1 MGVMRPLAI
10 SLALLLFCGEQAA
23 AQVLPP
29 PPLPPPPISTTQQA
43 LRDAYAA
50 IVRANAANAA
60 NSNAAAV
67 TQANF
72 LYALALSRYRS
83 GDRVSATYDAARA
96 AGLANGSL
104 PPTYVPLLSP
114 AAPLGYLLP
123 ARSIPLPATLPTEL
137 LRARN
142 EIERVEQATGNPLAE
157 ATARY
162 RGALDRYFSGDIA
175 GAKSEADA
183 AYAAARSAAKQHS

>member
-1 MGVMRPLAI
+1 MRPLAI
-10 SLALLLFCGEQAA
+10 SLAFLLFWGEQAA

-29 PPLPPPPISTTQQA
+29 PALPPPPISTTQQA

-50 IVRANAANAA
+50 IVRANASNAASANAA
-60 NSNAAAV
+60 AIS
-67 TQANF
+67 QANF
-72 LYALALSRYRS
+72 LYALALSRYRA
-83 GDRVSATYDAARA
+83 GDRVSANYDAARA

-104 PPTYVPLLSP
+104 PPTYVPLLAP
-114 AAPLGYLLP
+114 AAAPPGYLLP
-123 ARSIPLPATLPTEL
+123 ARSIPLPATLPAEL

-142 EIERVEQATGNPLAE
+142 EIERVEQATGDPLAE

-183 AYAAARSAAKQHS
+183 AYAAARRSAKQHSR